1 MPKVHELAKEPPP
14 NLVEPHYFHVRT
26 TFFHLPADAPK
37 CENFLHAFHI
47 KICTHKT
54 PWEWNYYVVVV

>member
-1 MPKVHELAKEPPP
+1 MFKMRVLFQKSLGDGSPITLDV
-14 NLVEPHYFHVRT
+14 
-26 TFFHLPADAPK
+26 
-37 CENFLHAFHI
+37 CEDFLHTFHI